1 MIIAQSSLTH
11 AYKGESILRSAG
23 VSVQIVRLSAERTQR
38 GCGYGLSVRDSELQI
53 ALSLLRRSGAFI
65 GEIIQQ

>member
-23 VSVQIVRLSAERTQR
+23 ISVQIVRLSVEKTLR
-38 GCGYGLSVRDSELQI
+38 GCGYGLSIRDSELQK
-53 ALSLLRRSGAFI
+53 ALAQLRSRGAFI
-65 GEIIQQ
+65 GEIIKQ